1 MLVAR
6 LSGKVAIVTGAGQG
20 IGRATASLF
29 AREKAQVVVADIDR
43 AAANTVADE
52 IRGEGGECTLAVLD
66 VRSEG
71 EWERAIQETAAAY
84 GKLNIL
90 VNNAGITV
98 QHDVEDTTIDEWNR
112 VMATNAT
119 GVFLGMKHAIAAMKI
134 SGEDCSIV
142 NHSSVA
148 GQVGEAAIFAY
159 CASKG
164 AVTIMTKSAALAA
177 GEKGYRI
184 RVNSVHPG
192 YIRTPMTEREAADW
206 HVTPEEYFA
215 RIGAQHP
222 IGSVG
227 KPTDV
232 AYVDLFLASDEA
244 RWITGAE
251 FTVDGGWTAK

>member
-1 MLVAR
+1 MAR
-6 LSGKVAIVTGAGQG
+6 LNGKVAIVTGAGQG

-29 AREKAQVVVADIDR
+29 AREDAQVVVADIDR
-43 AAANTVADE
+43 GAANSVAE
-52 IRGEGGECTLAVLD
+52 QIRGEGGNCMVARLD
-66 VRSEG
+66 VRDED
-71 EWERAIQETAAAY
+71 EWQRAIQETIGAY

-90 VNNAGITV
+90 VNNAGITLY
-98 QHDVEDTTIDEWNR
+98 HDVEDTTIDEWNR
-112 VMATNAT
+112 VMTTNAT
-119 GVFLGMKHAIAAMKI
+119 GVFLGMKHAFAAMKI
-134 SGEDCSIV
+134 NGEDCSIV

-177 GEKGYRI
+177 GEKSYRI

-192 YIRTPMTEREAADW
+192 YIRTPMTEREAADL
-206 HVTPEEYFA
+206 HLTPEEYFA
-215 RIGAQHP
+215 TIGAQHP
-222 IGSVG
+222 IGFVG
-227 KPTDV
+227 EPEDV